1 MNKEII
7 YRELKKANE
16 MLKPS
21 KYLTKVERK
30 EIREIL
36 NFVWE
41 GIKYGLIEDYQ
52 NKTIDYIKLFEKN
65 RAE

>member
-7 YRELKKANE
+7 YRELKKVNE

-21 KYLTKVERK
+21 RYLKKEERK
-30 EIREIL
+30 EIRKIL

-41 GIKYGLIEDYQ
+41 GIKYGLI
-52 NKTIDYIKLFEKN
+52 
-65 RAE
+65 